1 MYNLIIIDD
10 EIEIRKGL
18 ADYFDWETLGFIVLE
33 TFESPFAALEYMGK
47 HRVDAALTDVRMP
60 SMSGLEFARR
70 ILENEMG
77 TKIVFLSGY
86 KEFDYIK
93 KALEYKAV
101 DYLLKPATSKEI
113 DRVFSGIRKTLD
125 GERKP
130 DDSQAEDTSEDRQAA
145 RFRRLKQYI
154 EENYSTTSLEDA
166 AGFMKMNPYYL
177 SKYFKK
183 MAGVG
188 FSDYL
193 IRLRM
198 EKAQH
203 LMLKVGLKIN
213 QIGKIVGYSNPN
225 NFSRAFRKYFG
236 TSPGN
241 YSHDE

>member
-10 EIEIRKGL
+10 EVEIRKGL
-18 ADYFDWETLGFIVLE
+18 ANFFDWETLGFLVQE
-33 TFESPFAALEYMGK
+33 TFESPFAALEYMAK

-60 SMSGLEFARR
+60 SMSGLDFAKRVF
-70 ILENEMG
+70 ESEMG

-93 KALEYKAV
+93 KALEYQAV
-101 DYLLKPATSKEI
+101 DYLLKPATAKEI
-113 DRVFSGIRKTLD
+113 DRVFSGIRKSLD
-125 GERKP
+125 EGRKRAKELP
-130 DDSQAEDTSEDRQAA
+130 EEPPEDRQEA
-145 RFRRLKQYI
+145 RFRQLRQYI

-166 AGFMKMNPYYL
+166 AGFLKMNPYYL

-193 IRLRM
+193 VRLRM

-203 LMLKVGLKIN
+203 LISKVGLKIN

-225 NFSRAFRKYFG
+225 NFSRAFRKYYG

-241 YSHDE
+241 YTHEE